1 VGAFHRAGCLNDSH
15 RVDDADSS
23 SECGSG
29 CRSIATVA
37 SLHPGH
43 STIGKDV
50 PHSAMWL
57 RRRGAGEGGSFVRSF
72 INARCL

>member
-1 VGAFHRAGCLNDSH
+1 VGAFHRAGCLNVRAVSVPRDSH
-15 RVDDADSS
+15 RVDDADNS

-29 CRSIATVA
+29 CRSIATIA

-50 PHSAMWL
+50 PHPAMW
-57 RRRGAGEGGSFVRSF
+57 RWRAEWGKAARS
-72 INARCL
+72 